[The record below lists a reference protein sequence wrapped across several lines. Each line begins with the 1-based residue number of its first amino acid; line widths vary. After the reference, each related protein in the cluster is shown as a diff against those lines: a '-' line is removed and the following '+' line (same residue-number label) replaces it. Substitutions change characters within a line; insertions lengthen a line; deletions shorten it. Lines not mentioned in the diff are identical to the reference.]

1 MRRGGIAV
9 SGGSESKM
17 PITENE
23 SEKEKFDWLTW
34 AIGFLCGVVTMLVL
48 VPHPGGS
55 AAVECWANDRRG
67 MNADM
72 KSRFRASAKVC
83 SGAIMVLLVIAA
95 LGPAKWAPRTELGW
109 QFDHFIGYFGITLF
123 VCLAWPRPFVEVI
136 MAVAALL
143 ESLQALTPDRS
154 ANLEAALWGAAGA
167 LAAALVSEL
176 LIRAWKWR
184 LKRARAGK

>member
-55 AAVECWANDRRG
+55 APL
-67 MNADM
+67 
-72 KSRFRASAKVC
+72 SA
-83 SGAIMVLLVIAA
+83 GQMT
-95 LGPAKWAPRTELGW
+95 GGE
-109 QFDHFIGYFGITLF
+109 
-123 VCLAWPRPFVEVI
+123 
-136 MAVAALL
+136 
-143 ESLQALTPDRS
+143 
-154 ANLEAALWGAAGA
+154 
-167 LAAALVSEL
+167 
-176 LIRAWKWR
+176 
-184 LKRARAGK
+184 